1 MVNYYPAMLN
11 LSGKKAVVIG
21 GGAVAAR
28 KILTLLEANAEVTV
42 ISPNLHESIMEVFIA
57 KKIIWKQKRFEPEDL
72 HDFFLII
79 AATNQAV
86 INRQVYESVNNQQ
99 LINLV
104 DRPDLSNF
112 IVPASFRRGALTI
125 SVSTSG
131 ASPGLARKI
140 KQDLAKE
147 YDEVYEEYLLFLE
160 QSRKRVM
167 EEVADST
174 IRRHILQG
182 LLEPQFL
189 ELTRQA
195 NYQEREA
202 RLLQLLTGGIAP

>member
-28 KILTLLEANAEVTV
+28 KILTLLEVDAKVTV
-42 ISPNLHESIMEVFIA
+42 ISPELHESIMELVLE
-57 KKIIWKQKRFEPEDL
+57 KKITWKQKRFEPNDL
-72 HDFFLII
+72 QDFFLII
-79 AATNQAV
+79 AATNHSAV
-86 INRQVYESVNNQQ
+86 NVQVYESANDQQ

-112 IVPASFRRGALTI
+112 IVPASLRRGALTI

-131 ASPGLARKI
+131 ANPGLARKI

-147 YDEVYEEYLLFLE
+147 YDEVYEEYLSFLE
-160 QSRKRVM
+160 QSRKRVIA
-167 EEVADST
+167 EVADSK

-195 NYQEREA
+195 NYKEREA
-202 RLLQLLTGGIAP
+202 CLLQLLTGGIAP

>member
-1 MVNYYPAMLN
+1 MVNYYSAMLN

-28 KILTLLEANAEVTV
+28 KILTLLEADAEVTV
-42 ISPNLHESIMEVFIA
+42 ISPELHESIREVFLA
-57 KKIIWKQKRFEPEDL
+57 KKIIWKQKRFEPDDL
-72 HDFFLII
+72 QDFFLII
-79 AATNQAV
+79 AATNQSA
-86 INRQVYESVNNQQ
+86 INVQVYESANSQQ

-112 IVPASFRRGALTI
+112 IVPASLRRGALTI

-160 QSRKRVM
+160 QSRKRVI

-174 IRRHILQG
+174 IRRQMLQG

-195 NYQEREA
+195 NYKEREA

>member
-1 MVNYYPAMLN
+1 MLN
-11 LSGKKAVVIG
+11 LSGKRAVVIG

-42 ISPNLHESIMEVFIA
+42 ISPNLHESIMEVFA
-57 KKIIWKQKRFEPEDL
+57 EKRIIWRQKRFEPNDL
-72 HDFFLII
+72 QDFFLII
-79 AATNQAV
+79 AATDQAMV
-86 INRQVYESVNNQQ
+86 NVQVYESANHHQ

-112 IVPASFRRGALTI
+112 IVPASLRRGPLTI

-131 ASPGLARKI
+131 VSPGLARKI
-140 KQDLAKE
+140 KQELAEE

-160 QSRKRVM
+160 QSRQRVL
-167 EEVADST
+167 EEVGD
-174 IRRHILQG
+174 IKQRRHILKG
-182 LLEPQFL
+182 LLQPQFL

-195 NYQEREA
+195 NYIEREA
-202 RLLQLLTGGIAP
+202 LLLELLTGGITP